1 MTPFFYVDGVLSH
14 AVTLVDVP
22 RPFLDTISST
32 SQALSVFSLTMSRP
46 ARAETLVL
54 LLDSSRR
61 GVALL
66 SDTNRHG
73 GGATPS
79 HVGELLGHHV
89 VGMASAHPAA
99 VACFVLTVEPNAAP
113 TPDDAEAWFAFAD
126 ICDRAGIVLLDWC
139 VRGFSTRPGELRGQ
153 GSVWCPKHV
162 AGTA

>member
-1 MTPFFYVDGVLSH
+1 MTPAPYSAGVLSH

-22 RPFLDTISST
+22 RPFLDTISTT

-66 SDTNRHG
+66 SDESRHRCG
-73 GGATPS
+73 LSPT
-79 HVGELLGHHV
+79 HTGELLGHHV
-89 VGMASAHPAA
+89 VGMASGHPAA
-99 VACFVLTVEPNAAP
+99 MACFVLTVEPDAAP
-113 TPDDAEAWFAFAD
+113 TLDDAEKWFAVAD

-139 VRGFSTRPGELRGQ
+139 VRGFATHPGELRGR

>member
-1 MTPFFYVDGVLSH
+1 MTPASYSAGVLSH

-32 SQALSVFSLTMSRP
+32 SQALSVLSLTVSRP
-46 ARAETLVL
+46 ASAETLVL

-66 SDTNRHG
+66 SDSSRHG
-73 GGATPS
+73 AAATPS
-79 HVGELLGHHV
+79 HTGELLGHHV
-89 VGMASAHPAA
+89 VGMASAHPSA
-99 VACFVLTVEPNAAP
+99 VACFVLTVEPDAVP
-113 TPDDAEAWFAFAD
+113 TPDDAEKWFAFAD

-139 VRGFSTRPGELRGQ
+139 VRGFATHPGELRGR
-153 GSVWCPKHV
+153 GSLWCPKHV

>member
-1 MTPFFYVDGVLSH
+1 MTPCFYGDGVLSH

-66 SDTNRHG
+66 SDTSRHTDQG
-73 GGATPS
+73 LGLTPGTKTVRFDFTTDGKWMVKPQS
-79 HVGELLGHHV
+79 WSGLNPSLTPCN
-89 VGMASAHPAA
+89 PA
-99 VACFVLTVEPNAAP
+99 
-113 TPDDAEAWFAFAD
+113 
-126 ICDRAGIVLLDWC
+126 
-139 VRGFSTRPGELRGQ
+139 
-153 GSVWCPKHV
+153 
-162 AGTA
+162 